1 MMDHTKLA
9 GRIAATFIL
18 CGVLLA
24 VWLYMFAPY
33 FRYLIEQRDELD
45 NLQRRLNSYERLLA
59 VESNIENVLEQLA
72 VPGKHEELLLPDASQ
87 AIASAKL
94 RDLINGYIESTGAR
108 LISSQSYHD
117 NDLPGAEMVGL
128 RIQVNGEVENL
139 LDILYKI
146 ETALPVLFVDKLNIS
161 TLRSRYTVRNRRP
174 RSTNFANVPGNTRF
188 SLDMRMDIAGFIGS
202 RE

>member
-1 MMDHTKLA
+1 MIDQTKIA
-9 GRIAATFIL
+9 GRVASLLIL
-18 CGVLLA
+18 LGLLLV
-24 VWLYMFAPY
+24 VWLYMLAPY
-33 FRYLIEQRDELD
+33 FRYLVEQGNEFDR
-45 NLQRRLNSYERLLA
+45 LQTRLNSYQRLLA
-59 VESNIENVLEQLA
+59 AESDIENAIAQLA
-72 VPGKHEELLLPDASQ
+72 QPGKDEELLLPDASQ

-94 RDLINGYIESTGAR
+94 RDLINGFIEDTGAR

-146 ETALPVLFVDKLNIS
+146 ETARPVLFVDKLNIS
-161 TLRSRYTVRNRRP
+161 ALQSRYAIQNRRP
-174 RSTNFANVPGNTRF
+174 RSANFTNISGSTRS

-202 RE
+202 RH